1 MSPYLLQVISREC
14 QAGQLRIW
22 GGPFTAVDEVQSVQA
37 CVDLPYF
44 CSSVSARPRSANN
57 TKTLWLYLGGNPI
70 SRWCLGRNLFG
81 WCSLFQWCAVIMSYV
96 ICLLD
101 HKMAWLFLKCK
112 LEKYWFFCWVIL
124 PQQSWEHCLGTSG
137 KCFYL
142 FPLKNLF
149 RAYNS
154 VT

>member
-44 CSSVSARPRSANN
+44 CSSVSARPRSAYN

-112 LEKYWFFCWVIL
+112 LEKYWFLLSHPSTTIL
-124 PQQSWEHCLGTSG
+124 RALLGNKWETLLS
-137 KCFYL
+137 
-142 FPLKNLF
+142 FPIEESF
-149 RAYNS
+149 
-154 VT
+154 